1 MNITP
6 EQANALRKDCKEHI
20 ERKQLLDRLNAN
32 PDFEALTKH
41 YLEDEPARLTQLY
54 GDPAINLPD
63 KRELHREEIHE
74 RLIGIARFA
83 EYLRGIHMLASQA
96 EKQLEDLQKAEAEAV
111 SEAEV
116 AE

>member
-32 PDFEALTKH
+32 PDFEALVKH
-41 YLEDEPARLTQLY
+41 YLEEEPARLAQLY
-54 GDPAINLPD
+54 GDPAINLTD

-116 AE
+116 VE

>member
-6 EQANALRKDCKEHI
+6 EQANAIRKECKEHI

-32 PDFEALTKH
+32 PDFKAFIEH
-41 YLEDEPARLTQLY
+41 YLEEEPARLTQLY
-54 GDPAINLPD
+54 GDPAINLNE

-83 EYLRGIHMLASQA
+83 EHLRSIHMIASQA
-96 EKQLEDLQKAEAEAV
+96 EKQLEDLQKAETEAV

-116 AE
+116 VE